1 MKWPNCPDFVI
12 VLDGVTSWSEKLK
25 ALCGGAEGW
34 ERKIVSSKNG
44 MRVEFKSNKD
54 GSAPG
59 FMATYTATPVDEGN
73 QILKKKSIW
82 EKKNNHKTLKQN
94 VFTGINTTTEFGVIC
109 GFLQ

>member
-73 QILKKKSIW
+73 QILKNNQFGKK
-82 EKKNNHKTLKQN
+82 KK
-94 VFTGINTTTEFGVIC
+94 
-109 GFLQ
+109 